1 MVIMNQLRI
10 YHLADK
16 EIATTYFTT
25 YWARHLASM
34 PKFGIRVEGV
44 WLGQSP
50 ASENQVIAV
59 LSFSDTADIEEITRT
74 YMASAEFQ
82 QEMAGFDRQSIQR
95 VETLLMKSS
104 ENFLPSLALMG

>member
-1 MVIMNQLRI
+1 MNQLRI

-25 YWARHLASM
+25 HWARHLASM

-50 ASENQVIAV
+50 ENENQVMAV
-59 LSFSDTADIEEITRT
+59 VSFSDTANIEEITRT
-74 YMASAEFQ
+74 YMASSEFEQ
-82 QEMAGFDRQSIQR
+82 DMAGFDRHAIQR
-95 VETLLMKSS
+95 VESLLMKSS
-104 ENFLPSLALMG
+104 ADFLPSLVLNS